1 MRKTVNYIMLL
12 LTLAVTVQARAEG
25 EQRLFFSFD
34 ASNGLADNSAQTI
47 KCTKTGRMVITTIGH
62 INFYDGDA
70 FTHIDPK
77 PEDLFPL
84 PGYQGHY
91 HLYFDRF
98 HHLWLK
104 DKGAVTCLD
113 LLTERF
119 IQNVDSVIKAMRVKH
134 RVDDMFGDSAN
145 RLWFMC
151 GRTLTCKVLD
161 KDIPVIRDQELQDMD
176 VYKDSLLLQFFADGV
191 VAAFELKSGRHLYDM
206 VAYES
211 AADMDRYAESTVLC
225 PDGERYYQI
234 RNGAKESVLL
244 CFDVERRQ
252 WQRLMAV
259 PYHLNNM
266 VLHGGKLYVA
276 CEYGYWTYDL
286 ATGSKEQTRTLMLE
300 QGRRLE
306 TDVNTLA
313 FDRQGGMWIG
323 TEKRGLLYASP
334 INTAFTTYA
343 WDQPQAGYYER
354 LMTEALKGAGPLGR
368 HVNCEYRDSR
378 GWLWI
383 GTYTGLQMRR
393 HDGDVPYIYSLKDG
407 LLNEMVHSV
416 IEDNNHDIWIGT
428 SYGISHLF
436 IRNDSVWHVENYN
449 HLDNVPNESFVNG
462 RAIKL
467 DDGTIVMQ
475 ALDHVVT
482 FNPDFYRNDTV
493 QRMTLLPK
501 LIRLTVNGFEAQPG
515 LEIDDEAILEKSITR
530 TGEFSVDYDHNT
542 LVFTFSGLNYA
553 RPLQTYYRFRVKGV
567 YNKWQV
573 ASYTMTRKLVSSQG
587 LLRLPLVGLKPGKYE
602 IEVQVSMV
610 PDYWPQEPFV
620 WTLWVEEPWWR
631 STGIYL
637 GLGIIILAL
646 LTGNFYYFNRNTRLR
661 MIRNNEE
668 EEIMKRIRYY
678 KNRCESMLSEV
689 TATTEDAGPEDD
701 TALSKEFI
709 GMMLKILPY
718 MNQHKNR
725 HITMRDLAGVTG
737 LEVEQLYTLLSANL
751 YKSPLRLVTMLK
763 QQGYKE

>member
-12 LTLAVTVQARAEG
+12 LTLAVALQARAEG

-77 PEDLFPL
+77 PKDLFPL

-104 DKGAVTCLD
+104 DKGSVTCLD

-119 IQNVDSVIKAMRVKH
+119 VQNVDSVIKGMGVKH

-161 KDIPVIRDQELQDMD
+161 KDIPVIRDEELQDMD
-176 VYKDSLLLQFFADGV
+176 VYKDSLLLQFFDDGV
-191 VAAFELKSGRHLYDM
+191 VAAFELKTGRHLYDM
-206 VAYES
+206 VAYEA
-211 AADMDRYAESTVLC
+211 AADKGRYAESTVLC
-225 PDGERYYQI
+225 QDGECYYQI

-244 CFDVERRQ
+244 CFDVERRK
-252 WQRLMAV
+252 WERLMAV

-266 VLHGGKLYVA
+266 VLHEGKLYVA

-286 ATGSKEQTRTLMLE
+286 ATGNKEQTRALLLE

-334 INTAFTTYA
+334 INTAFTTYT
-343 WDQPQAGYYER
+343 WNQPQAGYYER
-354 LMTEALKGAGPLGR
+354 LMTETLKDARPMAR

-393 HDGDVPYIYSLKDG
+393 KDGDAPYIYSLKDG

-428 SYGISHLF
+428 SFGISHLF
-436 IRNDSVWHVENYN
+436 IRNDSVWHVENYT
-449 HLDNVPNESFVNG
+449 HLDNVPSESFVNG

-475 ALDHVVT
+475 TLDHVVT
-482 FNPDFYRNDTV
+482 FNPDIYRNDTV
-493 QRMTLLPK
+493 QRMTLYPK
-501 LIRLTVNGFEAQPG
+501 LIRLTVNGFEVQPG
-515 LEIDDEAILEKSITR
+515 VEIDDEVILEKSITR
-530 TGEFSVDYDHNT
+530 TGELSVDYDHNT
-542 LVFTFSGLNYA
+542 LAFTFSGLNYA
-553 RPLQTYYRFRVKGV
+553 RPIQTYYRFRVKGV
-567 YNKWQV
+567 YDKWQV
-573 ASYTMTRKLVSSQG
+573 ASYTMTSELVSRQG

-602 IEVQVSMV
+602 IEVQASML

-631 STGIYL
+631 STGIYI

-668 EEIMKRIRYY
+668 EEIMKRIRHY
-678 KNRCESMLSEV
+678 KTRCESMLNDV
-689 TATTEDAGPEDD
+689 TATAEDADPEDD
-701 TALSKEFI
+701 TALNKEFI
-709 GMMLKILPY
+709 GMMLKIIPY
-718 MNQHKNR
+718 MEQHKNR
-725 HITMRDLAGVTG
+725 HVAMRDLAGVTG